1 MRTIARRSLATFL
14 LLVCAFSLATAQTA
28 PPADLDAWVARSMK
42 EFDVPGLSLAIVKDG
57 KLVYAKGYGVRKL
70 GDPAPVDA
78 DTLFGIASNSKA
90 FTAAAIAMLVD
101 EGKLK
106 WDDPVIN
113 YLPNM
118 HMWDPYVTQQLTVRD
133 TLSHRSGLGLGAGDL
148 MFWPDTTFT
157 RDEVVTH
164 ARYIQ
169 PASSLRSRYA
179 YNNLM
184 FVVAGQII
192 PAVTGKPW
200 DDFVRERIFQPLG
213 MSRTTITSLGFK
225 PGDNVAWPHSR
236 GWRLEGT
243 LTPIPM
249 TRDDVWAAAAGIK
262 SSANDLSKWM
272 IAQLNHGKI
281 NDQQRLFT
289 EAAQR
294 QMWAATTIVPISEPP
309 APLKALK
316 PNFSAYCLGWAARDY
331 RGHRVVSHGGALT
344 GMVSTVQL
352 VPDMNLGIVILTNQ
366 EENGAYAAIYNH
378 IFDHY
383 LGAPATDWISAFRQ
397 ARQLTLDKAN
407 AAEAKLTAARAANSR
422 PSLDLASYAGD
433 YNDPWYGSIDVSAE
447 NGKLLL
453 KMGHT
458 PTMVADLQHWQ
469 YDTFKAT
476 FRDKT
481 VPDAFVTFNLNTEG
495 KPETIT
501 MTAVSDLA
509 DFSFDYQ
516 DLHPKRVEEKKAA
529 AAAK

>member
-1 MRTIARRSLATFL
+1 MRTTSRVLPAL
-14 LLVCAFSLATAQTA
+14 LLALCIVSTAAAQTA

-57 KLVYAKGYGVRKL
+57 KVVYAKGYGVRKL
-70 GDPAPVDA
+70 GESAPVDA
-78 DTLFGIASNSKA
+78 DTLFGIASNTKA

-101 EGKLK
+101 EGKVK

-118 HMWDPYVTQQLTVRD
+118 HMYDPYVGQQLTIRD

-157 RDEVVTH
+157 RDDVVTH

-169 PASSLRSRYA
+169 PASSLRSKYA

-192 PAVTGKPW
+192 PAVTGKSW
-200 DDFVRERIFQPLG
+200 DEFVRERIFQPLG
-213 MSRTTITSLGFK
+213 MTHTTITSTGFK
-225 PGDNVAWPHSR
+225 PGDNAAWPHSR

-243 LTPIPM
+243 LTPIAM

-272 IAQLNHGKI
+272 IAQLDHGKI
-281 NDQQRLFT
+281 GERRLFT

-294 QMWAATTIVPISEPP
+294 QMWAATTVVPISEPP

-316 PNFSAYCLGWAARDY
+316 PNFSAYCLGWSARDY
-331 RGHRVVSHGGALT
+331 RGHRIISHGGALT
-344 GMVSTVQL
+344 GMVSAVQL
-352 VPDMNLGIVILTNQ
+352 VPDMNLGIVVLTNQ
-366 EENGAYAAIYNH
+366 EENGAYAAIYYH
-378 IFDHY
+378 ILDHY
-383 LGAPATDWISAFRQ
+383 LGAPATDWISAYRE
-397 ARQLTLDKAN
+397 AEKITIDKAN
-407 AAEAKLTAARAANSR
+407 KAEAKLTAARSADSR
-422 PSLDLASYAGD
+422 PSLDLASYAGK
-433 YNDPWYGSIDVSAE
+433 YNDPWYGDIDVAME
-447 NGKLLL
+447 NGKLVLY
-453 KMGHT
+453 MRHT
-458 PTMVADLQHWQ
+458 PKMVADLEHWQ
-469 YDTFKAT
+469 YDTFKAV

-481 VPDAFVTFNLNTEG
+481 VPDAFVTFNLNSEG
-495 KPETIT
+495 KPMSMNIS
-501 MTAVSDLA
+501 AVSDLA

-516 DLHPKRVEEKKAA
+516 DLHPKRVEEKSS